1 MKHPKAPHEHTR
13 MTLDRAPSSLCD
25 QIVSLQQL
33 ATARKKAVKR
43 HLAPHSHRHLSHVE
57 ISCVHH
63 WISDFQFQSHESSY
77 KMTEQMCPQR
87 PRSPHSFLRASSPL
101 SLYSSH
107 SARGSCTPSDPTGQK
122 KGTRREAFQHTPCRW
137 QNSSDGPEDRQ
148 DAATEAGGQ

>member
-1 MKHPKAPHEHTR
+1 

-33 ATARKKAVKR
+33 ATARKKGGQETLGTSQSPPSLTR
-43 HLAPHSHRHLSHVE
+43 GNQF
-57 ISCVHH
+57 CVHH

-77 KMTEQMCPQR
+77 KMTEQMCPQM
-87 PRSPHSFLRASSPL
+87 PRSSHSFLRASSPL

-137 QNSSDGPEDRQ
+137 QNNSDGPEDRQ